1 MLNWYIT
8 AKNALLSCKWID
20 PNGHVYN
27 AFLSHEN
34 WIEKNKDILREQYN
48 IDISDSVTVDSFET
62 LIDNGWIRMLQDYDD
77 LVFTVKDFSDR
88 ELKNIQDFIFS
99 HYSNADVRNVWIS
112 DDSKNIKFKWQD
124 YVKEG
129 ISFIDFVQSL
139 TISKGGF

>member
-1 MLNWYIT
+1 
-8 AKNALLSCKWID
+8 
-20 PNGHVYN
+20 
-27 AFLSHEN
+27 
-34 WIEKNKDILREQYN
+34 
-48 IDISDSVTVDSFET
+48 VTVDSFET